1 MREIMEVPLPLA
13 ASRDLI
19 SFLTWE
25 GKNVRTLKIG
35 NLSVIWG
42 KLTYLPDFNILVSVL
57 RILTHFDSGGV
68 LVVVGGGV
76 IEAGRQPPRTSQ
88 ALKVHYLV
96 KLVKCMVW
104 LKSYIKA
111 LGRALWLVVMNFC
124 IKWREK
130 IKIMFCLYTNA
141 IIISLSL
148 VLIFLQSQKSKVTWI
163 SSFWWIR
170 ETNSWE
176 YFNRSALLKRRSVGK
191 RGWEELE

>member
-1 MREIMEVPLPLA
+1 MLEAVPYSSANILDTREICSEYGGTRLRFSCYQFHFSNVEEILTHAWSPGGMMREIMEVPLPLA

-42 KLTYLPDFNILVSVL
+42 KLTYLPDFNILVGVL
-57 RILTHFDSGGV
+57 RILTHVDSGE

-76 IEAGRQPPRTSQ
+76 IEAGRKPPRTSQ

-130 IKIMFCLYTNA
+130 I
-141 IIISLSL
+141 
-148 VLIFLQSQKSKVTWI
+148 
-163 SSFWWIR
+163 
-170 ETNSWE
+170 
-176 YFNRSALLKRRSVGK
+176 
-191 RGWEELE
+191 